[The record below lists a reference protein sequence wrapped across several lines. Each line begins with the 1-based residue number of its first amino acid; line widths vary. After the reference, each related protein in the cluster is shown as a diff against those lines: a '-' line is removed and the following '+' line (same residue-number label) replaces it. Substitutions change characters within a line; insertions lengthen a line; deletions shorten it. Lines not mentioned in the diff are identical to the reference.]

1 MGVVGG
7 TNGVIGEAEGSGV
20 PGVGGDE
27 KGFPE
32 TMIDPSSVGSGV
44 GRGVGGGNNAEVG
57 LGVGLRVGLGVG
69 GGSKA
74 EVGGGVGLRVGLGDG
89 GGTKLEDGLRVG
101 LGVGGTSGMHVVGA
115 NPELFD
121 FEPLGPLLFE
131 PPTK

>member
-74 EVGGGVGLRVGLGDG
+74 EVGGGVGLRVGLG
-89 GGTKLEDGLRVG
+89 
-101 LGVGGTSGMHVVGA
+101 VGGTSGMHVVGA

-121 FEPLGPLLFE
+121 FEPLGEPTRPLELFE
-131 PPTK
+131 PLGPFGLLPPA

>member
-27 KGFPE
+27 IGFPE

-74 EVGGGVGLRVGLGDG
+74 EVGGGVGLRVGLG
-89 GGTKLEDGLRVG
+89 
-101 LGVGGTSGMHVVGA
+101 VGGTSGMHVVGA